1 MSEFIY
7 QDKTPI
13 EDQQEKEIVEKA
25 LKYVKPFKVPV
36 NHGYTRLPFS
46 TVDNFM
52 HDIKSLSQQPHS

>member
-25 LKYVKPFKVPV
+25 LKYVKPFKFP
-36 NHGYTRLPFS
+36 
-46 TVDNFM
+46 
-52 HDIKSLSQQPHS
+52 